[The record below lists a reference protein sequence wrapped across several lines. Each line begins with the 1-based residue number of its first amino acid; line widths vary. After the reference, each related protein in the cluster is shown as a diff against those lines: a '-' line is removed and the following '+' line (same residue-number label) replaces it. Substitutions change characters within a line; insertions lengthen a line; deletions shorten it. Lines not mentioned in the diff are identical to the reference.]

1 MMKKIRMSL
10 VLGCLAMAGFASLTA
25 QDAGSPLDLQ
35 GMNQSVPLG
44 VRSRG
49 MGGAVVASGNGAS
62 SLFAN
67 PALLSHVLSG
77 EVRMAAY
84 GAMSAQRQSQEWVP
98 NRIYP
103 GLSLLMEDK
112 WAGIKDPDLSGLSA
126 DAAQWEKL
134 QKPLDTIGPNW
145 SRNKTRMLPM
155 SISAA
160 YPIAFDDFLLVA
172 GFGAAQTIDLNHYFK
187 NNNVLDPL
195 IGSYRPQPM
204 PVVAVGDTLHVRWYQ
219 FTRRRDGAVY
229 AYTPALAIKSAGITL
244 GFSASILNGSSD
256 DFERRWDRG
265 YLTFIYNRFKI
276 DPLYYT
282 STSTG
287 TSKYKGLGGVF
298 GMLWDLERFSVGVS
312 VTLPM
317 TITRTYSGTISSDTT
332 GSHVSVAYNGEEK
345 LKLPLRYTVG
355 VLLTPR
361 AKWNI
366 SFDYGTS
373 GFSDTEELLADGTTL
388 KPWIGGNAFRLGTE
402 FLPAGWLAIRAG
414 FREEVQPFSPAGS
427 AIIGEAAHASVTSA
441 GAGVTIGMFIVDLAY
456 EYSVLHYQDLWQSN
470 INDNLYE
477 QHRAFI
483 EVGYRF

>member
-1 MMKKIRMSL
+1 MMKNIRKLFVLSCLVMAEFTSL
-10 VLGCLAMAGFASLTA
+10 KA
-25 QDAGSPLDLQ
+25 QDAANPLDLQ
-35 GMNQSVPLG
+35 GMNQSVPLS

-49 MGGAVVASGNGAS
+49 MGGTIVASGNGSS

-67 PALLSHVLSG
+67 PALLSRVLSG
-77 EVRMAAY
+77 EVRVAAY

-112 WAGIKDPDLSGLSA
+112 WAGIKDPNLDSLSA
-126 DAAQWEKL
+126 DAARWEKL

-145 SRNKTRMLPM
+145 SRKKTRTLPM
-155 SISAA
+155 SIAAA

-172 GFGAAQTIDLNHYFK
+172 GFGAAQAIDLNHYFK

-219 FTRRRDGAVY
+219 FTRKREGAVY
-229 AYTPALAIKSAGITL
+229 TYTPALAVKSAGITL

-256 DFERRWDRG
+256 DFERRLDRG

-276 DPLYYT
+276 DPVNYT
-282 STSTG
+282 RTITG
-287 TSKYKGLGGVF
+287 TSKYKGLGGNI
-298 GMLWDLERFSVGVS
+298 GLLWDMDRISVGGS
-312 VTLPM
+312 VALPM
-317 TITRTYSGTISSDTT
+317 TITRTYSGTISSNTSA
-332 GSHVSVAYNGEEK
+332 SHTSEVYNREEK
-345 LKLPLRYTVG
+345 LKLPVRYTVG
-355 VLLTPR
+355 ILLTPR

-373 GFSDTEELLADGTTL
+373 GFSDAEQLFDDGTTL
-388 KPWIGGNAFRLGTE
+388 TPWIGGNAFRLGTE
-402 FLPAGWLAIRAG
+402 FLPAAWLAIRAG

-441 GAGVTIGMFIVDLAY
+441 GAGVTIGMFIVDVAY

-470 INDNLYE
+470 INDNLHE
-477 QHRAFI
+477 QHRAFV

>member
-10 VLGCLAMAGFASLTA
+10 VMGCLAMAEFAPLEA

-35 GMNQSVPLG
+35 GMNQSILIG
-44 VRSRG
+44 VRSRA
-49 MGGAVVASGNGAS
+49 MGAAIVASGNGAS

-67 PALLSHVLSG
+67 PALLSRVRSG
-77 EVRMAAY
+77 EVRVAAY
-84 GAMSAQRQSQEWVP
+84 GEVSAQRQSQEWVP

-112 WAGIKDPDLSGLSA
+112 WAGVKDPDLSGLSA

-145 SRNKTRMLPM
+145 SRKKTRTLPM
-155 SISAA
+155 SIAAA

-219 FTRRRDGAVY
+219 FTRKREGAVY
-229 AYTPALAIKSAGITL
+229 AYTPALAVKSAGFTL

-256 DFERRWDRG
+256 DLERRWDRG

-298 GMLWDLERFSVGVS
+298 GMLWDLERFSVGASVS
-312 VTLPM
+312 LPM
-317 TITRTYSGTISSDTT
+317 TITRTYSGTISSDTS
-332 GSHVSVAYNGEEK
+332 GSHVSVTYNGEEK
-345 LKLPLRYTVG
+345 LKLPLRYTC
-355 VLLTPR
+355 LLYT
-361 AKWNI
+361 
-366 SFDYGTS
+366 
-373 GFSDTEELLADGTTL
+373 
-388 KPWIGGNAFRLGTE
+388 
-402 FLPAGWLAIRAG
+402 
-414 FREEVQPFSPAGS
+414 
-427 AIIGEAAHASVTSA
+427 
-441 GAGVTIGMFIVDLAY
+441 
-456 EYSVLHYQDLWQSN
+456 
-470 INDNLYE
+470 
-477 QHRAFI
+477 
-483 EVGYRF
+483 